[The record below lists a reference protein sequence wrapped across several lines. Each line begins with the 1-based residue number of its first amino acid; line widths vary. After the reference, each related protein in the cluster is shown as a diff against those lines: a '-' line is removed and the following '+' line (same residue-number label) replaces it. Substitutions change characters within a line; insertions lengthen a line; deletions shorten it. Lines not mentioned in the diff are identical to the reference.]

1 MKSTVHAPLLV
12 ASDSADNAQL
22 IRKLLAEEFDN
33 VWITT
38 DEERAVADFERRKP
52 QVLVLAFATLEQ
64 AQRYCLGLYR
74 HGEAVHGTPHQSILL
89 CNKDDV
95 HRAYEL
101 CRSEYFDD
109 YVLFWP
115 MTQDAPRLRMAVHRA
130 LRQLGSGALAA
141 HASELAA
148 QARRIAE
155 LEAQLAK
162 ATARGIQHVEAA
174 SATLQA
180 ARREVGAALD
190 GFSRRVADGELGGIV
205 SVQDRRGFED
215 EVARLKSAGIDPPLA
230 SAATAVAP
238 LQQWVESLRQELAPQ
253 LESARALR
261 QLASQVRPF
270 VLAVDDDPFQH
281 RMLAQVFTGTEI
293 DLACVL
299 TGAEALGLM
308 RRRRPDL
315 VLMDIELP
323 DIDGISITKR
333 MRASPQLAAVPVMMI
348 TGHSEKHLIV
358 DSLKAGAA
366 DIVVKPFDKA
376 TVMAKV
382 SRLLRLREP

>member
-1 MKSTVHAPLLV
+1 
-12 ASDSADNAQL
+12 
-22 IRKLLAEEFDN
+22 
-33 VWITT
+33 
-38 DEERAVADFERRKP
+38 
-52 QVLVLAFATLEQ
+52 
-64 AQRYCLGLYR
+64 
-74 HGEAVHGTPHQSILL
+74 
-89 CNKDDV
+89 
-95 HRAYEL
+95 
-101 CRSEYFDD
+101 
-109 YVLFWP
+109 
-115 MTQDAPRLRMAVHRA
+115 
-130 LRQLGSGALAA
+130 
-141 HASELAA
+141 
-148 QARRIAE
+148 
-155 LEAQLAK
+155 
-162 ATARGIQHVEAA
+162 
-174 SATLQA
+174 
-180 ARREVGAALD
+180 VGAALD
-190 GFSRRVADGELGGIV
+190 GFSRRVADRELGGIV
-205 SVQDRRGFED
+205 GVQDRRGFED

-230 SAATAVAP
+230 SAAAAVAP

-281 RMLAQVFTGTEI
+281 RMLAQMFHGTEI

-315 VLMDIELP
+315 VLTDIELP

-358 DSLKAGAA
+358 
-366 DIVVKPFDKA
+366 VKPFDKA

-382 SRLLRLREP
+382 SRLLRLREPWAAIGRATPLRTPRARAVRPSPPRRLQRLPARMKRSTPRCRRMRARPPRPRAWRTARQASARRRRPRTT